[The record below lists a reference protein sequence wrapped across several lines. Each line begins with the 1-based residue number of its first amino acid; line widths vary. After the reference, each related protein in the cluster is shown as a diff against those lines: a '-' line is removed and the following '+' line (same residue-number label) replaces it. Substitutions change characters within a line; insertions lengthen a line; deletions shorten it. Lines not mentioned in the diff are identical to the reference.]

1 MFKNDFYRYNFINKI
16 RNIAE
21 FHIKG
26 RKEDLKNIQIREEE
40 EKIRIKENITWKAS
54 EQTYQISQ
62 LMWMA
67 LFFWLTDK
75 DSQIRLEKETNQQK
89 TKFNRAMFRRL

>member
-26 RKEDLKNIQIREEE
+26 RKEDFKNIQIREEE
-40 EKIRIKENITWKAS
+40 EK
-54 EQTYQISQ
+54 
-62 LMWMA
+62 
-67 LFFWLTDK
+67 
-75 DSQIRLEKETNQQK
+75 
-89 TKFNRAMFRRL
+89 